1 MNILEKIFQAGVV
14 GAGGAGFP
22 THIKFNGA
30 AEYLLVNG
38 VECEPLLE
46 TDKFLIRHKSHEIIK
61 TVEILAQQLQ
71 AKKIVVGIK
80 KKNTR
85 EVKALEQAI
94 EALNS
99 RVVLHLTENFY
110 PAGDEQ
116 ILVYEL
122 TNRQIPPGGIP
133 KDVGVVVCNVGTVV
147 NVYEALNEKS
157 VTDKFVT
164 ILGEVKNSTILY
176 APIGTS
182 IGECVEMAGGATIE
196 DYNIILGGPMMGR
209 IIEKDQ
215 LNKEVVTKTTGA
227 VILLPQNHSIFKNK
241 QLSLTQMIN
250 RSRSACIQCSLCT
263 DVCPRNLIGH
273 PLRPHRIMRTLST
286 DRQQYEVLTEA
297 LLCCECGVCEL
308 YACPMGLSPRTI
320 NGEIKNLL
328 RKEGVKYLSIPSQNK
343 VHEMREYR
351 KVPAERLIARLDL
364 SQYSATIKEDYI
376 CVEAKSVKIPLK
388 QHIGK
393 TAASIVKAG
402 DVVEKGQLIAKV
414 REEDLGANIHAS
426 IQGVIK
432 EVSDCIWIA
441 AEEKVVTQ

>member
-1 MNILEKIFQAGVV
+1 MDILQKIFQAGVV

-22 THIKFNGA
+22 THIKFNGV
-30 AEYLLVNG
+30 AEYLLVNA

-46 TDKFLIRHKSHEIIK
+46 TDKFLIRHKSKEIIK
-61 TVEILAQQLQ
+61 TLEILARQMK
-71 AKKIVVGIK
+71 AKKIIIGLK

-85 EVKALEQAI
+85 EFRALSQAI

-99 RVVLHLTENFY
+99 RAELHLIDNFY

-157 VTDKFVT
+157 VTDKFIT
-164 ILGEVKNSTILY
+164 ILGEVQNPSVLY

-182 IGECVEMAGGATIE
+182 IEACIEMAGGATIE
-196 DYNIILGGPMMGR
+196 DYNIILGGPMMGGV
-209 IIEKDQ
+209 IEKSQ
-215 LNKEVVTKTTGA
+215 LNEAVVTKTTGA
-227 VILLPQNHSIFKNK
+227 VILLPQNHVIFKNK
-241 QLSLTQMIN
+241 QQDLVQMIN

-263 DVCPRNLIGH
+263 DLCPRNLIGH
-273 PLRPHRIMRTLST
+273 PLRPHRIMRTLSI
-286 DRQQYEVLTEA
+286 DRQQYEVLKEA

-308 YACPMGLSPRTI
+308 YACPMGLSPKTI

-328 RKEGVKYLSIPSQNK
+328 RKEGVKYSNLPMQK
-343 VHEMREYR
+343 EVHEMREYR
-351 KVPAERLIARLDL
+351 KVPAERLLCRLDL
-364 SQYSATIKEDYI
+364 AGYSDKINEDYI
-376 CVEAKSVKIPLK
+376 TIEPQSVKIPLR

-393 TAASIVKAG
+393 AATSIVEVG
-402 DVVEKGQLIAKV
+402 DVVEKGQLIASV
-414 REEDLGANIHAS
+414 NEGDLGANIHAS
-426 IQGVIK
+426 IKGMIK
-432 EVSDCIWIA
+432 EVNGFIWIEA
-441 AEEKVVTQ
+441 GEKVVME